1 MPIMETQIH
10 SYSWIQIYGFPV
22 SVSMY
27 QMNHCTGWF
36 LLISDHKIATWVTV
50 NGGFYS
56 SVSWSRAASGC
67 LVSEDTVC
75 MGAVAGCR
83 APPPPA
89 TCAVKISSKY
99 FYRRGGKYFLL
110 HPIFSVWAGIL
121 RTQRRHGGSQHGP
134 RQHGADQRWGDVKLV
149 TRTRAG
155 NEHSRS
161 FNYGGEGPFAPTYR
175 GLTPI

>member
-1 MPIMETQIH
+1 M
-10 SYSWIQIYGFPV
+10 V
-22 SVSMY
+22 SLWVCIR
-27 QMNHCTGWF
+27 CTTEWP
-36 LLISDHKIATWVTV
+36 LLISDRKIATWATV

-99 FYRRGGKYFLL
+99 FYRRGGKYFLSTRYFL
-110 HPIFSVWAGIL
+110 FGQEFSGHSGDTAAVSMGP
-121 RTQRRHGGSQHGP
+121 GSMEQTNGEEICSNSSWLLGP
-134 RQHGADQRWGDVKLV
+134 REAKKSKNFYQ
-149 TRTRAG
+149 
-155 NEHSRS
+155 
-161 FNYGGEGPFAPTYR
+161 
-175 GLTPI
+175 